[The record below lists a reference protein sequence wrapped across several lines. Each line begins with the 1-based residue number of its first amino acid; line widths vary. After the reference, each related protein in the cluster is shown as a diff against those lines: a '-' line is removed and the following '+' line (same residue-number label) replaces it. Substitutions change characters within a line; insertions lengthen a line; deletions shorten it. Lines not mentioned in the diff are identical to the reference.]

1 MKKNTLKIVI
11 ISIIALL
18 LYCTNSYGV
27 ESGTVRM
34 QINGG
39 AAWTNIN
46 ISESYAECESLNSPT
61 STLGTSALKAH
72 LTTDADWS
80 AMAIFSVSQY
90 GGATSNSPGT
100 TTGNSSGIYNVGSNW
115 TQSTGIL
122 STANKNST
130 PYISGLFNEDGSVK
144 KYIKQWSTT
153 RAETNFVGFKNSD
166 AQGISKGTYGW
177 MGGIT
182 VWGTSTSNPVSI
194 KNGLFGIGIGS
205 GTYFSHGRHASGGAF
220 NDVTFRPVIWN

>member
-1 MKKNTLKIVI
+1 MKKNTLKIMI
-11 ISIIALL
+11 ISFIALL

-39 AAWTNIN
+39 TAWTNIN

-90 GGATSNSPGT
+90 GGATANSPET

-115 TQSTGIL
+115 TQTTGIL

-130 PYISGLFNEDGSVK
+130 PYVSGLFNDDGSVK
-144 KYIKQWSTT
+144 KYIRQWPST
-153 RAETNFVGFKNSD
+153 RAETNFVGFLDSSSN
-166 AQGISKGTYGW
+166 GTYGW
-177 MGGIT
+177 MGGNSA
-182 VWGTSTSNPVSI
+182 WGSSNSYPVSI
-194 KNGLFGIGIGS
+194 KNGLFGVYIGFNYY
-205 GTYFSHGRHASGGAF
+205 TTGGAF
-220 NDVTFRPVIWN
+220 SHQTFRPVIWN

>member
-1 MKKNTLKIVI
+1 MKRNTLKIVI

-61 STLGTSALKAH
+61 STLGTSALQAH

-153 RAETNFVGFKNSD
+153 RAETNFVGFQDSS
-166 AQGISKGTYGW
+166 AQGTYGW
-177 MGGIT
+177 MGGT
-182 VWGTSTSNPVSI
+182 TWWGTSTSYPVSI
-194 KNGLFGIGIGS
+194 KNGLFGVVIG
-205 GTYFSHGRHASGGAF
+205 YYNYYASGGAF
-220 NDVTFRPVIWN
+220 SNVTFRPVIWN

>member
-1 MKKNTLKIVI
+1 MKKNTLKIMI
-11 ISIIALL
+11 ISFIALL

-39 AAWTNIN
+39 TAWTNIN

-90 GGATSNSPGT
+90 GGATDNSPKT
-100 TTGNSSGIYNVGSNW
+100 TTGNSSGIYNVGSNC
-115 TQSTGIL
+115 TQTTGIL

-130 PYISGLFNEDGSVK
+130 PFVSGLFNDDGSVK

-153 RAETNFVGFKNSD
+153 RAETNFVGFQDSS
-166 AQGISKGTYGW
+166 AQGTYGW
-177 MGGIT
+177 MGGT
-182 VWGTSTSNPVSI
+182 TYWGTSTLFPVSI
-194 KNGLFGIGIGS
+194 KKGLFGVCLGS
-205 GTYFSHGRHASGGAF
+205 GSYGRQASGGAF

>member
-1 MKKNTLKIVI
+1 MKKNTLKIMI
-11 ISIIALL
+11 ISFIALL

-39 AAWTNIN
+39 TAWTNIN

-90 GGATSNSPGT
+90 GGATDNSPKT
-100 TTGNSSGIYNVGSNW
+100 TTGNSSGIYNVGGNW

-130 PYISGLFNEDGSVK
+130 PYISGLFNDDGSVK
-144 KYIKQWSTT
+144 KYIRQWTST
-153 RAETNFVGFKNSD
+153 RAETNFVGFLDSD
-166 AQGISKGTYGW
+166 SSSKGTYGW
-177 MGGIT
+177 MGGT
-182 VWGTSTSNPVSI
+182 TYWGSSNSYPVSI
-194 KNGLFGIGIGS
+194 KNGLFGVGVGYGN
-205 GTYFSHGRHASGGAF
+205 GTPTSGGAF
-220 NDVTFRPVIWN
+220 SNVTFRPVIWN

>member
-1 MKKNTLKIVI
+1 MKRNTLKIVI

-61 STLGTSALKAH
+61 STLGTSALQAH

-153 RAETNFVGFKNSD
+153 RAETNFVGFQDSS
-166 AQGISKGTYGW
+166 AQGTYGW
-177 MGGIT
+177 MGGT
-182 VWGTSTSNPVSI
+182 TWWGTSTSYPVSI
-194 KNGLFGIGIGS
+194 KNGLFGVDIGNGS
-205 GTYFSHGRHASGGAF
+205 SNTSGGAF
-220 NDVTFRPVIWN
+220 SNVTFRPVIWN

>member
-1 MKKNTLKIVI
+1 MKKNTLKIMI
-11 ISIIALL
+11 ISFIALL

-39 AAWTNIN
+39 TAWTNIN

-90 GGATSNSPGT
+90 GGATTNNPET
-100 TTGNSSGIYNVGSNW
+100 TTGNSSGIYKVGSNW
-115 TQSTGIL
+115 TQTTGIL

-130 PYISGLFNEDGSVK
+130 PYVSGLFNDDGSVK
-144 KYIKQWSTT
+144 KYIRQWTST
-153 RAETNFVGFKNSD
+153 RAETNFVGFLDSSSN
-166 AQGISKGTYGW
+166 GTYGW
-177 MGGIT
+177 MGGT
-182 VWGTSTSNPVSI
+182 TYWGSSNSYPVSI
-194 KNGLFGIGIGS
+194 KNGLFGVFIGFNVIS
-205 GTYFSHGRHASGGAF
+205 SGGAF
-220 NDVTFRPVIWN
+220 SNVTFRPVIWN

>member
-1 MKKNTLKIVI
+1 MKKNTLKIMI
-11 ISIIALL
+11 ISFIALL

-39 AAWTNIN
+39 TAWTNIN

-90 GGATSNSPGT
+90 GGATANSPET

-130 PYISGLFNEDGSVK
+130 PYVSGLFNEDGSVK

-153 RAETNFVGFKNSD
+153 RAETNFVGFLDSD
-166 AQGISKGTYGW
+166 SSSKGTYGW
-177 MGGIT
+177 MGGT
-182 VWGTSTSNPVSI
+182 TSWGSSNSYPVSI
-194 KNGLFGIGIGS
+194 KIGLFGVHVGNYG
-205 GTYFSHGRHASGGAF
+205 GGRTFSSGGAF
-220 NDVTFRPVIWN
+220 SNVTFRPVIWN

>member
-1 MKKNTLKIVI
+1 MKKNTLKIMI
-11 ISIIALL
+11 ISFIALL

-39 AAWTNIN
+39 TAWTNIN

-90 GGATSNSPGT
+90 GGATDNSPKT
-100 TTGNSSGIYNVGSNW
+100 TTGNSSGIYNVGGNW

-130 PYISGLFNEDGSVK
+130 PYISGLFNDDGSVK
-144 KYIKQWSTT
+144 KYIRQWTST
-153 RAETNFVGFKNSD
+153 RAETNFVGFLDSD
-166 AQGISKGTYGW
+166 SSSKGTYGW
-177 MGGIT
+177 MGGT
-182 VWGTSTSNPVSI
+182 TYWGSSNSYPVSI
-194 KNGLFGIGIGS
+194 KNGLFGVVIGVSYGNL
-205 GTYFSHGRHASGGAF
+205 ASGGAF
-220 NDVTFRPVIWN
+220 SNVTFRPVIWN

>member
-1 MKKNTLKIVI
+1 MKRNTLKIVI

-61 STLGTSALKAH
+61 STLGTSALQAH

-153 RAETNFVGFKNSD
+153 RAETNFVGFQDSS
-166 AQGISKGTYGW
+166 AQGTYGW
-177 MGGIT
+177 MGGT
-182 VWGTSTSNPVSI
+182 TWWGTSTSYPVSI
-194 KNGLFGIGIGS
+194 KNGLFGVVIGCSNFG
-205 GTYFSHGRHASGGAF
+205 ASGGAF
-220 NDVTFRPVIWN
+220 SNVTFRPVIWN

>member
-1 MKKNTLKIVI
+1 MKKNTLKIMI
-11 ISIIALL
+11 ISFIALL

-61 STLGTSALKAH
+61 STLGTSALQAH

-90 GGATSNSPGT
+90 GGATDNSPKT
-100 TTGNSSGIYNVGSNW
+100 TTGNSSGIYNVSNW

-153 RAETNFVGFKNSD
+153 RAETNFVGFQDSS
-166 AQGISKGTYGW
+166 AQGTYGW
-177 MGGIT
+177 MGGNT
-182 VWGTSTSNPVSI
+182 DWGTSTSYPVSI
-194 KNGLFGIGIGS
+194 KNGLFGVGIGCGVFYGS
-205 GTYFSHGRHASGGAF
+205 ISGGAHPY
-220 NDVTFRPVIWN
+220 VTFRPVIWN

>member
-1 MKKNTLKIVI
+1 MKRNTLKIVI
-11 ISIIALL
+11 INIIALL

-61 STLGTSALKAH
+61 STLGTSALQAH

-90 GGATSNSPGT
+90 GGATSNKPET

-115 TQSTGIL
+115 IQSTGIL

-153 RAETNFVGFKNSD
+153 RAETNFVGFKDSS
-166 AQGISKGTYGW
+166 AQGTYGW
-177 MGGIT
+177 MGGTT
-182 VWGTSTSNPVSI
+182 VWGTSTSYPVSM
-194 KNGLFGIGIGS
+194 KNGLFGVGFGLHIRRHQL
-205 GTYFSHGRHASGGAF
+205 YFWWC
-220 NDVTFRPVIWN
+220 DQQCYI

>member
-1 MKKNTLKIVI
+1 MKRNTLKIVI

-61 STLGTSALKAH
+61 STLGTSALQAH

-80 AMAIFSVSQY
+80 AMAIFSASQY

-153 RAETNFVGFKNSD
+153 RAETNFVGFQDSS
-166 AQGISKGTYGW
+166 AQGTYGW
-177 MGGIT
+177 MGGT
-182 VWGTSTSNPVSI
+182 TWWGTSTSYPVSI
-194 KNGLFGIGIGS
+194 KNGLFGVVVGS
-205 GTYFSHGRHASGGAF
+205 TGYGVSSGGAF
-220 NDVTFRPVIWN
+220 SNVTFRPVIWN

>member
-1 MKKNTLKIVI
+1 MKRNTLKIVI

-61 STLGTSALKAH
+61 STLGTSALQAH

-153 RAETNFVGFKNSD
+153 RAETNFVGFQDSS
-166 AQGISKGTYGW
+166 AQGTYGW
-177 MGGIT
+177 MGGT
-182 VWGTSTSNPVSI
+182 TWWGTSTSYPVSI
-194 KNGLFGIGIGS
+194 KNGLFGVNIGS
-205 GTYFSHGRHASGGAF
+205 YNFTSGGAF
-220 NDVTFRPVIWN
+220 SNVTFRPVIWN

>member
-1 MKKNTLKIVI
+1 MKKNTLKIMI
-11 ISIIALL
+11 ISFIALL

-39 AAWTNIN
+39 TAWTNIN

-90 GGATSNSPGT
+90 GGATANSPGT

-115 TQSTGIL
+115 TQTTGIF

-130 PYISGLFNEDGSVK
+130 PYVSGLFNDDGSVK
-144 KYIKQWSTT
+144 KYIRQWPST
-153 RAETNFVGFKNSD
+153 RAETNFVGFLDSSSN
-166 AQGISKGTYGW
+166 GTYGW
-177 MGGIT
+177 MGGNSA
-182 VWGTSTSNPVSI
+182 WGSSNSYPVSI
-194 KNGLFGIGIGS
+194 KNGLFGVYIGFNYY
-205 GTYFSHGRHASGGAF
+205 TTGGAF
-220 NDVTFRPVIWN
+220 SNQTFRPVIWN

>member
-1 MKKNTLKIVI
+1 MKRNTLKIVI

-61 STLGTSALKAH
+61 STLGTSALQAH

-90 GGATSNSPGT
+90 GGATSNNPGT

-153 RAETNFVGFKNSD
+153 RAETNFVGFQDSS
-166 AQGISKGTYGW
+166 AQGTYGW
-177 MGGIT
+177 MGGT
-182 VWGTSTSNPVSI
+182 TWWGTSTSYPVSI
-194 KNGLFGIGIGS
+194 KNGLFGVGVGS
-205 GTYFSHGRHASGGAF
+205 GLNITSGGAF
-220 NDVTFRPVIWN
+220 SNVTFRPVIWN

>member
-1 MKKNTLKIVI
+1 MKKNTLKIMI
-11 ISIIALL
+11 ISFIALL

-39 AAWTNIN
+39 TAWTNIN

-90 GGATSNSPGT
+90 GGATSNSPET

-115 TQSTGIL
+115 TQTTGIF

-130 PYISGLFNEDGSVK
+130 PYVSGLFNDDGSVK
-144 KYIKQWSTT
+144 KYIRQWPST
-153 RAETNFVGFKNSD
+153 RAETNFVGFLDSSSN
-166 AQGISKGTYGW
+166 GTYGW
-177 MGGIT
+177 MGGNSA
-182 VWGTSTSNPVSI
+182 WGSSNSYPVSI
-194 KNGLFGIGIGS
+194 KNGLFGVYIGFNYY
-205 GTYFSHGRHASGGAF
+205 TTGGAF
-220 NDVTFRPVIWN
+220 SNQTFRPVIWN

>member
-1 MKKNTLKIVI
+1 MKKNTLKIMI
-11 ISIIALL
+11 ISFIALL

-39 AAWTNIN
+39 TAWTNIN

-90 GGATSNSPGT
+90 GGATANSPET

-115 TQSTGIL
+115 TQTTGIL

-130 PYISGLFNEDGSVK
+130 PYVSGLFNDDGSVK
-144 KYIKQWSTT
+144 KYIRQWPST
-153 RAETNFVGFKNSD
+153 RAETNFVGFLDSSSN
-166 AQGISKGTYGW
+166 GTYGW
-177 MGGIT
+177 MGGNSA
-182 VWGTSTSNPVSI
+182 WGSSNSYPVSI
-194 KNGLFGIGIGS
+194 KNGLFGVYIGFNYY
-205 GTYFSHGRHASGGAF
+205 TTGGAF
-220 NDVTFRPVIWN
+220 SNQTFRPVIWN

>member
-1 MKKNTLKIVI
+1 MKKNTLKIMI
-11 ISIIALL
+11 ISFIALL

-61 STLGTSALKAH
+61 STLGTSALQAH

-100 TTGNSSGIYNVGSNW
+100 TTGNSSGIYKVAGNW

-153 RAETNFVGFKNSD
+153 RAETNFVGFQDSS
-166 AQGISKGTYGW
+166 AQGTYGW
-177 MGGIT
+177 MGGT
-182 VWGTSTSNPVSI
+182 TWWGTSTSYPVSI
-194 KNGLFGIGIGS
+194 KNGLFGVNVGVTS
-205 GTYFSHGRHASGGAF
+205 SVTSGGAF
-220 NDVTFRPVIWN
+220 SNVTFRPVIWN

>member
-1 MKKNTLKIVI
+1 MKKNTLKIMI
-11 ISIIALL
+11 ISFIALL

-39 AAWTNIN
+39 PAWTNIN

-61 STLGTSALKAH
+61 STLGTSALQAH

-153 RAETNFVGFKNSD
+153 RAETNFVGFQDSS
-166 AQGISKGTYGW
+166 AQGTYGW
-177 MGGIT
+177 MGGT
-182 VWGTSTSNPVSI
+182 TWWGTSTSYPVSI
-194 KNGLFGIGIGS
+194 KNGLFGVGFGS
-205 GTYFSHGRHASGGAF
+205 VGNYTSGGAF
-220 NDVTFRPVIWN
+220 SNVTFRPVIWN

>member
-1 MKKNTLKIVI
+1 MKKNTLKIMI
-11 ISIIALL
+11 ISFIALL

-39 AAWTNIN
+39 TAWTNIN

-90 GGATSNSPGT
+90 GGATDNSPKT
-100 TTGNSSGIYNVGSNW
+100 TTGNSSGIYNVGGNW

-130 PYISGLFNEDGSVK
+130 PYISGLFNDDGSVK
-144 KYIKQWSTT
+144 KYIRQWTST
-153 RAETNFVGFKNSD
+153 RAETNFVGFLDSD
-166 AQGISKGTYGW
+166 SSSKGTYGW
-177 MGGIT
+177 MGGT
-182 VWGTSTSNPVSI
+182 TYWGSSNSYPVSI
-194 KNGLFGIGIGS
+194 KNGLFGVGIG
-205 GTYFSHGRHASGGAF
+205 GNNYNFTSGGAF
-220 NDVTFRPVIWN
+220 SNVTFRPVIWN

>member
-1 MKKNTLKIVI
+1 MKRNTLKIVI

-61 STLGTSALKAH
+61 STLGTSALQAH

-153 RAETNFVGFKNSD
+153 RAETNFVGFQDSS
-166 AQGISKGTYGW
+166 AQGTYGW
-177 MGGIT
+177 MGGT
-182 VWGTSTSNPVSI
+182 TWWGTSTSYPVSI
-194 KNGLFGIGIGS
+194 KNGLFGVLIGYGGGI
-205 GTYFSHGRHASGGAF
+205 ASGGAF
-220 NDVTFRPVIWN
+220 SNVTFRPVIWN

>member
-1 MKKNTLKIVI
+1 MKKNTLKIMI
-11 ISIIALL
+11 ISFIALL

-39 AAWTNIN
+39 TAWTNIN

-61 STLGTSALKAH
+61 STLGTSALQAH

-90 GGATSNSPGT
+90 GGATANSPET

-115 TQSTGIL
+115 TQTTGIL

-130 PYISGLFNEDGSVK
+130 PYVSGLFNDDGSVK
-144 KYIKQWSTT
+144 KYIRQWPST
-153 RAETNFVGFKNSD
+153 RAETNFVGFLDSSSN
-166 AQGISKGTYGW
+166 GTYGW
-177 MGGIT
+177 MGGNSA
-182 VWGTSTSNPVSI
+182 WGSTNSYPVSI
-194 KNGLFGIGIGS
+194 KIGLFGVYIGFNYY
-205 GTYFSHGRHASGGAF
+205 TTGGAF
-220 NDVTFRPVIWN
+220 SNLTFRPVIWN

>member
-1 MKKNTLKIVI
+1 MKKNTLKIMI
-11 ISIIALL
+11 ISFIALL

-39 AAWTNIN
+39 TAWTNIN

-90 GGATSNSPGT
+90 GGATDNSPKT
-100 TTGNSSGIYNVGSNW
+100 TTGNSSGIYNVGGNW

-130 PYISGLFNEDGSVK
+130 PYISGLFNDDGSVK
-144 KYIKQWSTT
+144 KYIRQWTST
-153 RAETNFVGFKNSD
+153 RAETNFVGFLDSD
-166 AQGISKGTYGW
+166 SSSKGTYGW
-177 MGGIT
+177 MGGTIY
-182 VWGTSTSNPVSI
+182 WGSSNSYPVSI
-194 KNGLFGIGIGS
+194 KNGLFGVVFGYS
-205 GTYFSHGRHASGGAF
+205 YASFASGGAF
-220 NDVTFRPVIWN
+220 SNVTFRPVIWN

>member
-1 MKKNTLKIVI
+1 MKRNTLKIVI

-90 GGATSNSPGT
+90 GGATANSPET
-100 TTGNSSGIYNVGSNW
+100 TNGNSSGIYNVGSNW
-115 TQSTGIL
+115 TQTTGIL

-130 PYISGLFNEDGSVK
+130 LYVSGLFNDDGSVK
-144 KYIKQWSTT
+144 KYIRQWTST
-153 RAETNFVGFKNSD
+153 RAETNFVGFLDSD
-166 AQGISKGTYGW
+166 SSSKGTYGW
-177 MGGIT
+177 VGGT
-182 VWGTSTSNPVSI
+182 TYWGSSNSYPVSI
-194 KNGLFGIGIGS
+194 KNGLFGVFIGCYGYGGI
-205 GTYFSHGRHASGGAF
+205 TSGGAF
-220 NDVTFRPVIWN
+220 SNVTFRPVIWN

>member
-1 MKKNTLKIVI
+1 MKKNTLKIMI
-11 ISIIALL
+11 ICFIALL

-39 AAWTNIN
+39 TAWTNIN

-90 GGATSNSPGT
+90 GGATDNSPKT
-100 TTGNSSGIYNVGSNW
+100 TTGNSSGIYNVGGNW

-130 PYISGLFNEDGSVK
+130 PYISGLFNDDGSVK
-144 KYIKQWSTT
+144 KYIKQWSPT
-153 RAETNFVGFKNSD
+153 RAETNFVGFKDSSV
-166 AQGISKGTYGW
+166 QGTWGW
-177 MGGIT
+177 FGGNNAY
-182 VWGTSTSNPVSI
+182 WGTSTSYPVSM
-194 KNGLFGIGIGS
+194 KGGLFGVFF
-205 GTYFSHGRHASGGAF
+205 GTVGNFSTSGGAYSYA
-220 NDVTFRPVIWN
+220 TFRPVIWN

>member
-1 MKKNTLKIVI
+1 MKKNTLKIMI
-11 ISIIALL
+11 ISFIALL

-39 AAWTNIN
+39 PAWTNIN

-61 STLGTSALKAH
+61 STLGTSALQAH

-100 TTGNSSGIYNVGSNW
+100 TTGNSSGIYNVGSNC

-153 RAETNFVGFKNSD
+153 RAETNFVGFQDSS
-166 AQGISKGTYGW
+166 AQGTYGW
-177 MGGIT
+177 MGGT
-182 VWGTSTSNPVSI
+182 TWWGTSTSYPVSI
-194 KNGLFGIGIGS
+194 KNGLFGVVFGS
-205 GTYFSHGRHASGGAF
+205 NGNFTSGGAF
-220 NDVTFRPVIWN
+220 SNVTFRPVIWN

>member
-1 MKKNTLKIVI
+1 MKRNTLKIVI

-61 STLGTSALKAH
+61 STLGTSALQAH

-90 GGATSNSPGT
+90 GGATDNSPKT

-153 RAETNFVGFKNSD
+153 RAETNFVGFQDSS
-166 AQGISKGTYGW
+166 AQGTYGW
-177 MGGIT
+177 MGGT
-182 VWGTSTSNPVSI
+182 TWWGTSTSYPVSI
-194 KNGLFGIGIGS
+194 KNGLFGVSIVNGNVGP
-205 GTYFSHGRHASGGAF
+205 SGGAF
-220 NDVTFRPVIWN
+220 SNVTFRPVIWN

>member
-1 MKKNTLKIVI
+1 MKKNTLKIMI
-11 ISIIALL
+11 ISFIALL

-39 AAWTNIN
+39 TAWTNIN

-90 GGATSNSPGT
+90 GGATYNSPKT

-130 PYISGLFNEDGSVK
+130 PYISGLFNDDGSVK
-144 KYIKQWSTT
+144 KYIRQWTST
-153 RAETNFVGFKNSD
+153 RAETNFVGFLDSD
-166 AQGISKGTYGW
+166 SSSKGTYGW
-177 MGGIT
+177 MGGTIY
-182 VWGTSTSNPVSI
+182 WGSSNSYPVSI
-194 KNGLFGIGIGS
+194 KSGLFGVDIGS
-205 GTYFSHGRHASGGAF
+205 TVGSNGASGGAF
-220 NDVTFRPVIWN
+220 SNVTFRPVIWN

>member
-61 STLGTSALKAH
+61 STLGTSALQAH

-90 GGATSNSPGT
+90 GGATDNFPKT

-153 RAETNFVGFKNSD
+153 RAETNFVGFQDSS
-166 AQGISKGTYGW
+166 AQGTYGW
-177 MGGIT
+177 MGGT
-182 VWGTSTSNPVSI
+182 TGWGTSTSYPVSM
-194 KNGLFGIGIGS
+194 KSGLFGVAVGYS
-205 GTYFSHGRHASGGAF
+205 GYSGGPSGGAF
-220 NDVTFRPVIWN
+220 SYATFRPVIWN

>member
-1 MKKNTLKIVI
+1 MKRNTLKIVI

-61 STLGTSALKAH
+61 STLGTSALQAH

-153 RAETNFVGFKNSD
+153 RAETNFVGFQDSS
-166 AQGISKGTYGW
+166 AQGTYGW
-177 MGGIT
+177 MGGT
-182 VWGTSTSNPVSI
+182 TWWGTSTSYPVSI
-194 KNGLFGIGIGS
+194 KNGLFGVFFGNGS
-205 GTYFSHGRHASGGAF
+205 YGGASGGAF
-220 NDVTFRPVIWN
+220 SNVTFRPVIWN

>member
-1 MKKNTLKIVI
+1 MKKNTLKIMI
-11 ISIIALL
+11 ISFIALL

-39 AAWTNIN
+39 TAWTNIN

-90 GGATSNSPGT
+90 GGATDNSPKT
-100 TTGNSSGIYNVGSNW
+100 TTGNSSGIYNVGGNW

-130 PYISGLFNEDGSVK
+130 PYISGLFNDDGSVK
-144 KYIKQWSTT
+144 KYIRQWTST
-153 RAETNFVGFKNSD
+153 RAETNFVGFLDSD
-166 AQGISKGTYGW
+166 SSSKGTYGW
-177 MGGIT
+177 MGGT
-182 VWGTSTSNPVSI
+182 TWWGTSTSYPVSI
-194 KNGLFGIGIGS
+194 KNGLFGVFIG
-205 GTYFSHGRHASGGAF
+205 GTGITSGGAF
-220 NDVTFRPVIWN
+220 SNVTFRPVIWN

>member
-1 MKKNTLKIVI
+1 MKKNTLKIMI
-11 ISIIALL
+11 ISFIALL

-39 AAWTNIN
+39 PAWTNIN

-90 GGATSNSPGT
+90 GGATANYPGT
-100 TTGNSSGIYNVGSNW
+100 TTGNSSGIYNVGSNY
-115 TQSTGIL
+115 TQTTGIL

-130 PYISGLFNEDGSVK
+130 PYVSGLFNDDGSVK
-144 KYIKQWSTT
+144 KYIRQWTST
-153 RAETNFVGFKNSD
+153 RAETNFVGFLDSSSN
-166 AQGISKGTYGW
+166 GTYGW
-177 MGGIT
+177 MGGTIG
-182 VWGTSTSNPVSI
+182 WNSSNSNSYPAYPVSI
-194 KNGLFGIGIGS
+194 KDGLFGVHIGFYYPYR
-205 GTYFSHGRHASGGAF
+205 TSGGAY

>member
-1 MKKNTLKIVI
+1 MKRNTLKIVI

-61 STLGTSALKAH
+61 STLGTSALQAH

-153 RAETNFVGFKNSD
+153 RAETNFVGFQDSS
-166 AQGISKGTYGW
+166 AQGTYGW
-177 MGGIT
+177 MGGT
-182 VWGTSTSNPVSI
+182 TWWGTSTSYPVSI
-194 KNGLFGIGIGS
+194 KNGLFGVVFGDGVNF
-205 GTYFSHGRHASGGAF
+205 GTSGGAF
-220 NDVTFRPVIWN
+220 SNVTFRPVIWN